1 MWVIYNNEDSNN
13 CKNGFQSIHRYVQRH
28 TVQFCIYMFV
38 HNITHTHVLSGYTDM
53 HVYIIIPSSYIYK
66 HVAKV
71 TIYTQ
76 KYNIIRCM
84 KILFVERGL

>member
-1 MWVIYNNEDSNN
+1 MRTAITARMVFNQYIDMYND
-13 CKNGFQSIHRYVQRH
+13 I
-28 TVQFCIYMFV
+28 QFNSAFTCLY
-38 HNITHTHVLSGYTDM
+38 ITLHTHVLSGYTDI